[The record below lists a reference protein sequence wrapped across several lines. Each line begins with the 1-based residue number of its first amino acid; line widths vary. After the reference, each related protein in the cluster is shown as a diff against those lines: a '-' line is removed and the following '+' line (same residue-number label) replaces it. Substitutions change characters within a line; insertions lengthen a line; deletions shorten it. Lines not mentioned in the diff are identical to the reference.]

1 MKKLIF
7 IFSLLLIGCG
17 YKPSTYYTSPLL
29 GDKIYTQVS
38 IDIKNPTDA
47 IFLKDAVNQAVYSVF
62 NAKLV
67 SKNEADTIMIF
78 NLNSVSISPIDYD
91 KNGYPILY
99 RASASLSVNVK
110 MANNTTKSYSGSGS
124 YDFSI
129 VSNSVLSD
137 DLKHNA
143 IKQAFIKALQIIE
156 FKIAQGGIDDNKRDK

>member
-1 MKKLIF
+1 MKKLIL
-7 IFSLLLIGCG
+7 IFTLFFIGCG

-29 GDKIYTQVS
+29 GDKIYTEVN

-67 SKNEADTIMIF
+67 KKEEADSIMIF
-78 NLNSVSISPIDYD
+78 NVKSVSITPIDYD

-99 RASASLSVNVK
+99 RASASIS
-110 MANNTTKSYSGSGS
+110 ANNQMENNITKSYKGNGS

-137 DLKHNA
+137 DLRHNA

>member
-1 MKKLIF
+1 MKKLIL
-7 IFSLLLIGCG
+7 IFTLFFIGCG

-29 GDKIYTQVS
+29 GDKIYTEVN

-67 SKNEADTIMIF
+67 KKEEADSIMIF
-78 NLNSVSISPIDYD
+78 NVKSVSITPIDYD

-99 RASASLSVNVK
+99 RASASIS
-110 MANNTTKSYSGSGS
+110 ANIQMENNITKSYQGSGS

-129 VSNSVLSD
+129 VSNSVVSD
-137 DLKHNA
+137 DLRHNA

>member
-1 MKKLIF
+1 MKKLIL
-7 IFSLLLIGCG
+7 IFTLFFIGCG

-29 GDKIYTQVS
+29 GDKIYTEVN

-67 SKNEADTIMIF
+67 KKEEADSIMIF
-78 NLNSVSISPIDYD
+78 NVKSVSITPIDYD

-99 RASASLSVNVK
+99 RASASIS
-110 MANNTTKSYSGSGS
+110 ANNQMENNITKSYKGSGS

-137 DLKHNA
+137 DLRHNA

>member
-1 MKKLIF
+1 MKKLIL
-7 IFSLLLIGCG
+7 IFTLFFIGCG

-29 GDKIYTQVS
+29 GDKIYTEVN

-67 SKNEADTIMIF
+67 KKEEADSIMIF
-78 NLNSVSISPIDYD
+78 NVKSVSITPIDYD

-99 RASASLSVNVK
+99 RASASIS
-110 MANNTTKSYSGSGS
+110 ANNQMENNITKSYKGNGS

-137 DLKHNA
+137 DLRHNA

-156 FKIAQGGIDDNKRDK
+156 FKIAQRGIDDNKRDK

>member
-7 IFSLLLIGCG
+7 IFTLFFIGCG

-29 GDKIYTQVS
+29 GDKIYTEVS

-67 SKNEADTIMIF
+67 TKNEADSIMKF
-78 NLNSVSISPIDYD
+78 SVNSVSLSPIDYD

-99 RASASLSVNVK
+99 RASASVSANIK
-110 MANNTTKSYSGSGS
+110 MENNTTKSYKGSGS

-137 DLKHNA
+137 DLRHNA
-143 IKQAFIKALQIIE
+143 IKQAFIKALQMIE

>member
-7 IFSLLLIGCG
+7 IFTLFFIGCG

-29 GDKIYTQVS
+29 GDKIYTEVS

-67 SKNEADTIMIF
+67 TKNEADSIMKF
-78 NLNSVSISPIDYD
+78 SVNSVSLSPIDYD

-99 RASASLSVNVK
+99 RASASISANIK
-110 MANNTTKSYSGSGS
+110 MENNTTKSYSGSGS

-129 VSNSVLSD
+129 VSNSMLSD
-137 DLKHNA
+137 DLRHNA
-143 IKQAFIKALQIIE
+143 IKQAFIKALQMIE